1 MEWQPFWMYV
11 TCTHPP
17 PCTVVIRFCDC
28 VITQL
33 CVCLPSVHRQENG
46 VCKFAIRRM
55 KGICGISDVLQFAS
69 VQDLVHFFTLHSFE
83 IGVELRPM
91 NVTEHYQLQ
100 QQQNGSPPTTY
111 SNLQVSDVHYSLVL
125 CIICRTHT

>member
-1 MEWQPFWMYV
+1 MSYAHILLPALL
-11 TCTHPP
+11 
-17 PCTVVIRFCDC
+17 VIRFCDC
-28 VITQL
+28 AITQH
-33 CVCLPSVHRQENG
+33 CVCLPSVLRQENG
-46 VCKFAIRRM
+46 VCKFAIRQM

-83 IGVELRPM
+83 IGVKLRPM

-111 SNLQVSDVHYSLVL
+111 SNSQVSGVHYSLVL
-125 CIICRTHT
+125 CIILCKHT